1 MLGRSNI
8 PRGSSQVQNSTFLL
22 EQNLGFSRG
31 RCVMPC
37 LKQDLC
43 VCAEREEHGELI
55 DQLVKLIKNQQ
66 MKTQTDLKL
75 LQQIFPSV
83 DDRDLI

>member
-1 MLGRSNI
+1 
-8 PRGSSQVQNSTFLL
+8 
-22 EQNLGFSRG
+22 
-31 RCVMPC
+31 MPC
-37 LKQDLC
+37 LKQDLY

>member
-1 MLGRSNI
+1 
-8 PRGSSQVQNSTFLL
+8 
-22 EQNLGFSRG
+22 
-31 RCVMPC
+31 MPC